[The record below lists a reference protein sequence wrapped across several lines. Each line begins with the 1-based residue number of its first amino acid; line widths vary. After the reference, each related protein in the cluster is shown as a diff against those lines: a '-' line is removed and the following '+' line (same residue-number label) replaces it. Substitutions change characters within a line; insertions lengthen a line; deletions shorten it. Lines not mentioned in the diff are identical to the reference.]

1 MADPK
6 NSIFT
11 LFQNVIYHGFGA
23 LRVMRGYL
31 PAEQSNDL
39 TTLGQ
44 VQDLIASISSGFL
57 IKGFGNT
64 LPTVENGDYQIVTNS
79 DNTCVIQF
87 RKADAWDTANETELA
102 TPS

>member
-1 MADPK
+1 MAK
-6 NSIFT
+6 NSILT
-11 LFQNVIYHGFGA
+11 VFQNVIYHGFGS

-31 PAEQSNDL
+31 PAEQSDDL

-44 VQDLIASISSGFL
+44 VQDLISGISSGFL

-64 LPTVENGDYQIVTNS
+64 GSSAENGDYQIVTNS
-79 DNTCVIQF
+79 DNTCVLQF
-87 RKADAWDTANETELA
+87 RKDGAWDTDNETELA